1 MRINLIDVINIS
13 WRNKVNDVIRQ
24 YRELLPAYQSFAFR
38 LENLLADVL
47 KVEGIRAHF
56 TESRAKTP
64 ESLEE
69 KISRPGKSYNDP
81 LKQIPDLV
89 GVRVVLYYQDDVEKV
104 GDLIKRE
111 FTVIEVERSHQINEY
126 SPDQFGYLS
135 IHYLVCLNKARADLI
150 EWKATAS
157 FRAEIQVRTV
167 LQHSWAAISHA
178 LQYKREGDVP
188 ISLRRKLFRLAGLFE
203 LADEEFM
210 ELRDAGTRLAE
221 ESREIVKRNDDMA
234 RLDAPV
240 VREFI
245 SSSMHFK
252 EIIQSMEQIGFVFRT
267 PDEEYD
273 DRADR
278 YDYMGAVIEEF
289 ERIGL
294 STVRDLNDL
303 LAKEFG
309 PYLADIVVKGWKVSD
324 EFALLLLVI
333 GAYVD
338 RFSVQYLTESGGW
351 HPDIAEKTLEGALR
365 NRPA

>member
-1 MRINLIDVINIS
+1 MD
-13 WRNKVNDVIRQ
+13 DVIRQ
-24 YRELLPAYQSFAFR
+24 YRELLPTYESFTFK
-38 LENLLADVL
+38 LENLIADVL
-47 KVEGIRAHF
+47 KVEGIRVHF

-64 ESLEE
+64 GSLKE
-69 KISRPGKSYNDP
+69 KISRPGKSYDDP
-81 LKQIPDLV
+81 LNQIPDLV
-89 GVRVVLYYQDDVEKV
+89 GIRVVLYYQDDIEKV

-111 FTVIEVERSHQINEY
+111 FEVLEEERSHQISEY

-135 IHYLVCLNKARADLI
+135 VHYLIRLNKTRANLI
-150 EWKATAS
+150 EWKATGS

-210 ELRDAGTRLAE
+210 ELRHAGTRLAE
-221 ESREIVKRNDDMA
+221 ESREVVKRNNDLA

-245 SSSMHFK
+245 SSSLRFK
-252 EIIQSMEQIGFVFRT
+252 EIMQSMRQIGFVFKT
-267 PDEEYD
+267 LDAPD
-273 DRADR
+273 DRH
-278 YDYMGAVIEEF
+278 DYLGVVIEEF
-289 ERIGL
+289 ERLGL
-294 STVRDLNDL
+294 STIRDLNGL
-303 LAKEFG
+303 LAKNFG
-309 PYLADIVVKGWKVSD
+309 SYLADIDHPVTGHGPWKVSS

-333 GAYVD
+333 GAYAD
-338 RFSVQYLTESGGW
+338 RFSVEYLEKSGGW
-351 HPDIAEKTLEGALR
+351 HRDVAKAVLNSALR